1 VTDQAP
7 SARQSTGFLSTIVS
21 AAGVIVAF
29 VVGILAF
36 ADLDNGAV
44 KALHGFDSFLGVPSV
59 AGSLIF
65 FAAALT
71 WSVGRFAGAQYPH
84 GLSVAAIVVAA
95 LGTIYQLL
103 AVILNLS
110 WYSVV
115 LVLLAIGILLL
126 AIVDCR
132 AARRDSVRA
141 AVATSDR
148 PRVLGVFLILAGLAG
163 LTAAYS
169 LSVDKVTAIISPTTA
184 LNCDRSLLVQCSKN
198 LDSWQGSL
206 FGFPNPLIGLG
217 GFVVPLLIG
226 VGLLAGIRF
235 GRWFWVAFNIGV
247 IGAIAFVIFLISQS
261 VFVIGTLC
269 LWCALVWTFT
279 IPLFWVVTL
288 YNLKSGN
295 LRVAPRATRFF
306 GGAYTWVPLI
316 TLVCYLIVVLL
327 YQVRLDALSFL

>member
-7 SARQSTGFLSTIVS
+7 SVHPSTALISTVVS
-21 AAGVIVAF
+21 AVGVAVAF

-36 ADLDNGAV
+36 ADLDAGAV
-44 KALHGFDSFLGVPSV
+44 KTLHGFDSFLGVPTV
-59 AGSLIF
+59 AGSIIF
-65 FAAALT
+65 FAVALT
-71 WSVGRFAGAQYPH
+71 WAVGRFAGARYPH
-84 GLSVAAIVVAA
+84 GLSVAAIVVTAI
-95 LGTIYQLL
+95 GTIYQLL
-103 AVILNLS
+103 AVILNPS

-115 LVLLAIGILLL
+115 LVVLAIGILLL

-132 AARRDSVRA
+132 AARSDSVAA
-141 AVATSDR
+141 AVTASER
-148 PRVLGVFLILAGLAG
+148 PKALGIFLVLAGLAG
-163 LTAAYS
+163 LIAAYN

-184 LNCDRSLLVQCSKN
+184 LNCDRSLIVQCSKN

-226 VGLLAGIRF
+226 IALLAGIRF

-247 IGAIAFVIFLISQS
+247 IVAIAFVIFLITQS

-279 IPLFWVVTL
+279 IPLFWIVTL
-288 YNLKSGN
+288 YNLRVGN
-295 LRVAPRATRFF
+295 LKVPPRPTRFF
-306 GGAYTWVPLI
+306 AAAYSWVPLI
-316 TLVCYLIVVLL
+316 TLVCYLVVALL
-327 YQVRLDALSFL
+327 YQVRLNALSFL

>member
-1 VTDQAP
+1 VTVQAP
-7 SARQSTGFLSTIVS
+7 SARPSTALSSTIVA
-21 AAGVIVAF
+21 AAGVVVAF

-36 ADLDNGAV
+36 ADLDSGAV
-44 KALHGFDSFLGVPSV
+44 KTLHGFDSFLGVPSV
-59 AGSLIF
+59 SGSLIF
-65 FAAALT
+65 FSAALT
-71 WSVGRFAGAQYPH
+71 WSVARFAGARYPH
-84 GLSVAAIVVAA
+84 GLGIAGIVVSA

-103 AVILNLS
+103 AVILNPS
-110 WYSVV
+110 WFTIV
-115 LVLLAIGILLL
+115 LLLLAIGILLL

-132 AARRDSVRA
+132 ASRRESVVA
-141 AVATSDR
+141 AVASTDR
-148 PRVLGVFLILAGLAG
+148 PRALGIFLILAGLAG
-163 LTAAYS
+163 LTAAYN
-169 LSVDKVTAIISPTTA
+169 LGIDKVTAIISPTTA

-226 VGLLAGIRF
+226 IALLAGVRF
-235 GRWFWVAFNIGV
+235 TRWFWVAFDIGV

-279 IPLFWVVTL
+279 IPLFWIVTL

-295 LRVAPRATRFF
+295 LKVSPRATKFF
-306 GGAYTWVPLI
+306 AGAYTWVPLI
-316 TLVCYLIVVLL
+316 TLVCYLVVVLL